1 MGREIRRR
9 KFHVLKEIFVEVV
22 VEEEEKEEG
31 GGWGGGEEEGRGFAA
46 K

>member
-9 KFHVLKEIFVEVV
+9 KFNVLKEICVEVV
-22 VEEEEKEEG
+22 VGEEEKGEG
-31 GGWGGGEEEGRGFAA
+31 GDGGGGEEEGRGFAA